1 MEGLL
6 QFLPDSRFTHFVQFL
21 LQFSEQQSSQLQN
34 RKTLEKMNQRQLFV
48 TATAHVKIFEAK
60 IRSNLTWHSNM
71 LQTKDLSKKH
81 IRNQKSPP
89 ARDDEKRRRRN
100 QSLEHGDVPIF
111 GINTA

>member
-1 MEGLL
+1 MFKGIYI
-6 QFLPDSRFTHFVQFL
+6 
-21 LQFSEQQSSQLQN
+21 
-34 RKTLEKMNQRQLFV
+34 KTRPATSNV

-71 LQTKDLSKKH
+71 LQTKDLSKKQ

-89 ARDDEKRRRRN
+89 ARDDEKRRRKK

-111 GINTA
+111 GVYTT

>member
-1 MEGLL
+1 
-6 QFLPDSRFTHFVQFL
+6 
-21 LQFSEQQSSQLQN
+21 
-34 RKTLEKMNQRQLFV
+34 MNFQETFV

-71 LQTKDLSKKH
+71 LQTKDLSKKQ

-89 ARDDEKRRRRN
+89 RETTRREDVEK

-111 GINTA
+111 GVCTT